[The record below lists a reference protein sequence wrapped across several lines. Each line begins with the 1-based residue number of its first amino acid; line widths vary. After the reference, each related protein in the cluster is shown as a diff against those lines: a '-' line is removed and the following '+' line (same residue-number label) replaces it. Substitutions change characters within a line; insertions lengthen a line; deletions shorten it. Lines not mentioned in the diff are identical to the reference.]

1 MICCFMNFH
10 EKENAKDLEKH
21 LDKEIQDAI
30 NFGCTVFISGKNH
43 PEDKVFE
50 ERVKMAASQYAP
62 GEIRHVG
69 ISAPDEELN
78 NHFIHIAD
86 WESYAYE
93 EV

>member
-50 ERVKMAASQYAP
+50 ERVKLASERYGMGEVQY
-62 GEIRHVG
+62 VG
-69 ISAPDEELN
+69 ISAPDAELLDL
-78 NHFIHIAD
+78 FIHIAD

-93 EV
+93 EI

>member
-30 NFGCTVFISGKNH
+30 NFGCTVFISGKNY

-50 ERVKMAASQYAP
+50 ERVKEAAKKYNIEAANIGRVCK
-62 GEIRHVG
+62 GERKTCG
-69 ISAPDEELN
+69 GKRWE
-78 NHFIHIAD
+78 FID
-86 WESYAYE
+86 
-93 EV
+93 V